1 VTVLDDNGSP
11 VSGSTVTLSASGTG
25 NTIAPVSAVSDAS
38 GVATFS
44 FSSTVAETKTLTATA
59 DGTTITQTATVTV
72 TAASP
77 SAQQSS
83 ANVPDGTRSQL
94 TVFTVQLRDMFR
106 NALTGSGGTVTASV
120 TGKNAGAPV
129 SVVDNSNG
137 TYTGSY
143 TPTAP
148 GNGGT
153 DYVNI
158 FLEGTPIGGSPY
170 ISNL

>member
-1 VTVLDDNGSP
+1 
-11 VSGSTVTLSASGTG
+11 
-25 NTIAPVSAVSDAS
+25 
-38 GVATFS
+38 
-44 FSSTVAETKTLTATA
+44 
-59 DGTTITQTATVTV
+59 VTV

-83 ANVPDGTRSQL
+83 ANVPNGTRDQL
-94 TVFTVQLRDMFR
+94 TVFTVQLRDLFR
-106 NALTGSGGTVTASV
+106 NALTRSGGTVTATI
-120 TGKNAGAPV
+120 TGKNLGAPV
-129 SVVDNSNG
+129 TVVDNTDG

-143 TPTAP
+143 TPRAR
-148 GNGGT
+148 GGGGT